1 MQGEHRMRMHGF
13 LWAGLVGAG
22 LLAGCDP
29 SDARNRP
36 IQSQVALENFDNCGE
51 LESSIEDTA
60 VAQMRAQL
68 LQLKEHSGGW
78 GFPVQVAQDAFGGG
92 RPSASGP
99 TAYTTT
105 NNQVQGVE
113 EADFVKNDGTRMF
126 VLSGSTLYVNQSWPA
141 EQLQTVG
148 RLELEGYPREM
159 FLDGDRLAIFSGV
172 YAEWGTAQTGDG
184 MALMPCEGPA
194 GCYASNTLKVT
205 VVDVSTLSSPRVVRE
220 LYLPGYYVNS
230 RLVDGRVRLV
240 TGDSPHW
247 PQGVQWYPTGGWA
260 NPLTWGASIDALI
273 ASNERLIRAAP
284 LEQWL
289 PEGRYRGADGELHSL
304 GYQCSEFSRAN
315 APTRLGVVS
324 VVTLPLDPSEL
335 SSALGAGLQRTSVLA
350 EAGEVYA
357 SPTALY
363 VASGHW
369 WWWPQPGQT
378 DHTYLHKFD
387 ITNPARAVYVAS
399 GGVDGHLVDQFSMD
413 EHQGMLRVA
422 TTANTRTEDEANPD
436 NTWGLWSTTNRITV
450 LGQQG
455 SALVKVGESEAIA
468 EGESIYSARFLGEK
482 AYVVTFLQVDPLFTF
497 DLSDPAHPR
506 KVGELKVPGFST
518 YIHPLDDGHLLTIG
532 TSDGGWG
539 SSLQLSIFDVTDFA
553 NPRLKFTQQ
562 VGTASGW
569 SEAAYDHKAFNYF
582 PERGLLAIPFADWNS
597 SASTETDYWSSFVS
611 DLRVFSVSTG
621 TGFTPLGAL
630 GMNDLIQ
637 SQTHSWGSQTW
648 TYSWSPAIR
657 RSVIADNFVYA
668 ISDAGIRVA
677 DVADLS
683 TPLTTTV
690 F

>member
-1 MQGEHRMRMHGF
+1 MHRF
-13 LWAGLVGAG
+13 LVAGLVGAG

-29 SDARNRP
+29 SEGRNQP

-51 LESSIEDTA
+51 LESYIEDTA

-68 LQLKEHSGGW
+68 LQLKESSYGW
-78 GFPVQVAQDAFGGG
+78 GGIPVMVAEDASAGGSP
-92 RPSASGP
+92 RASGP
-99 TAYTTT
+99 SAYTTT
-105 NNQVQGVE
+105 NTQVEGVD

-126 VLSGSTLYVNQSWPA
+126 VLSGTTLYVNQSWPA
-141 EQLQTVG
+141 DQLQTVA
-148 RLELEGYPREM
+148 RLALEGYPREM
-159 FLDGDRLAIFSGV
+159 YLDGDRLAIFSSV
-172 YAEWGTAQTGDG
+172 YADWASAQTGG
-184 MALMPCEGPA
+184 GLSVMPCEDPVT
-194 GCYASNTLKVT
+194 CHYASSNTLKVT
-205 VVDVSTLSSPRVVRE
+205 VVDVSTLASPRVVRE

-240 TGDSPHW
+240 TGDSLRW
-247 PQGVQWYPTGGWA
+247 PEAVQWYPSGDWQ
-260 NPLTWGASIDALI
+260 NPLTWGPSIDALI

-289 PEGRYRGADGELHSL
+289 PEGRYLGADGELHTL

-324 VVTLPLDPSEL
+324 VVTLPLDPSAL
-335 SSALGAGLQRTSVLA
+335 STALGAGLQRASVLA

-369 WWWPQPGQT
+369 WWWPEPGQT

-413 EHQGMLRVA
+413 EHQGVLRVA
-422 TTANTRTEDEANPD
+422 TTANTRVEDEANEANP
-436 NTWGLWSTTNRITV
+436 WGQWSTTNRITV

-455 SALVKVGESEAIA
+455 SSLVKVGESEAIA
-468 EGESIYSARFLGEK
+468 EGESIYSARFMGDK

-497 DLSDPAHPR
+497 DLSDPTHPR

-518 YIHPLDDGHLLTIG
+518 YIHPLDEGHLLTIG
-532 TSDGGWG
+532 TSAGGWG

-553 NPRLKFTQQ
+553 NPRLKFTQE

-582 PERGLLAIPFADWNS
+582 PERGLLAIPFADWNTQ
-597 SASTETDYWSSFVS
+597 ASTETEYWGSFVS
-611 DLRVFSVSTG
+611 DLRVFKVSTE
-621 TGFTPLGAL
+621 TGFTPKGAL
-630 GMNDLIQ
+630 GMNDLIR
-637 SQTHSWGSQTW
+637 SETHTWGSETW

-657 RSVIADNFVYA
+657 RSVMADNFVYA

-677 DVADLS
+677 DVDSLQL
-683 TPLTTTV
+683 PLTTTV